1 MSTYREFQN
10 LLTWFT
16 KTSLANLIIA
26 FMMLAWVRS
35 KNEDNFLFKTVF
47 FACPSAVNSLDTAM
61 GLSVYSTYSLEDVAR
76 ESPNTIKFMQMQFYT
91 DRELMVDL
99 LKQAEKAGYKAV
111 LLTVDIPVYG
121 RHKKRASFFLPDH
134 LKFANFVS
142 LKKKKGLRN
151 NEELN
156 AYIGAACDSSVDW
169 QTFDWLR
176 STTSLPFVVK
186 GILTAEDAR
195 LAVQHGAQ
203 GIMVSNHG
211 ARQLDG
217 VPATVCVINVKLF
230 LIFLLLR

>member
-1 MSTYREFQN
+1 MCF
-10 LLTWFT
+10 F
-16 KTSLANLIIA
+16 
-26 FMMLAWVRS
+26 V
-35 KNEDNFLFKTVF
+35 VF
-47 FACPSAVNSLDTAM
+47 PSAVNSVDTAM
-61 GLSVYSTYSLEDVAR
+61 GLSVYSTYSLEDVAC
-76 ESPNTIKFMQMQFYT
+76 ESPNTIKFMQIQFYT

-99 LKQAEKAGYKAV
+99 LKQAEKAGYKAI

-121 RHKKRASFFLPDH
+121 RHEKRASFFLPEH

-156 AYIGAACDSSVDW
+156 AYISATCDSSVNW

-203 GIMVSNHG
+203 GILVSNHG

-217 VPATVCVINVKLF
+217 VPATVCVINVKLL
-230 LIFLLLR
+230 LIFAMTVKWY